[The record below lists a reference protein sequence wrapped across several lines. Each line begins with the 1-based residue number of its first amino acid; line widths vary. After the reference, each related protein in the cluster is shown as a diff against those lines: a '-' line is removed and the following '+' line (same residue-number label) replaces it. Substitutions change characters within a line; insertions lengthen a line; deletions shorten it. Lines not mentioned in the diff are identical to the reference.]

1 MTINKQN
8 NVRVK
13 SRIKQHL
20 VFSIMLLLSNF
31 WFNNVYAIGY
41 MLHNDSLLELQIAK
55 DAPTRINIEGEKI
68 NDIFI
73 HPKEAAEIVVH
84 DSGCLFILPQQDNNK
99 VYLSIIGENGTIQDL
114 LLRFTNKNSTPIRL
128 IKFDVPRELANN
140 KEENNNEYKEKYKS
154 KK

>member
-8 NVRVK
+8 NIVVK
-13 SRIKQHL
+13 LRIKQYL

-31 WFNNVYAIGY
+31 WFNNAYAIGY

-73 HPKEAAEIVVH
+73 YPKEAAEVVVH
-84 DSGCLFILPQQDNNK
+84 DSGCLFILPQVGNSK
-99 VYLSIIGENGTIQDL
+99 VYLTLIGENGTVQDVI
-114 LLRFTNKNSTPIRL
+114 LRFASKSPSPVRL
-128 IKFDVPRELANN
+128 IKYDLNQDLTN
-140 KEENNNEYKEKYKS
+140 IKEEKDVHKQAS
-154 KK
+154 KTK

>member
-8 NVRVK
+8 NIVVK
-13 SRIKQHL
+13 LRYL

-31 WFNNVYAIGY
+31 WVNNAYAIGY
-41 MLHNDSLLELQIAK
+41 MLHNDSLLELHIAK

-84 DSGCLFILPQQDNNK
+84 DSGCLFILPQVGNNK
-99 VYLSIIGENGTIQDL
+99 VYLTLVGENGTTQDVIL
-114 LLRFTNKNSTPIRL
+114 HFVSKSPSPVRL
-128 IKFDVPRELANN
+128 IKYDLNQDLTN
-140 KEENNNEYKEKYKS
+140 IKEERDVYKQASKS
-154 KK
+154 LSAN